1 MVYTTSDYFPLLV
14 RQFHKETNW
23 NECNSYATFRRSS
36 GAILD
41 FGIPYGL
48 SVSTGRSVGSHLN
61 SQLVFSMVPG
71 AASSI
76 GYLAASR
83 PLFATQPIA
92 DAETVTAADKT
103 KSEKQLDPGFAS
115 SAKTGGLTTAQQTYS
130 DIISN
135 PALTDPK
142 EILTVE
148 QTQLPKDTLDAQN
161 LLQHIRA
168 GAWRCDWNTRNETQ
182 GVGSSSSSD
191 YLMVAQM
198 YPSLASITGSY
209 VTRRSAISE
218 VMVSGVSV
226 AGVHPD
232 FQLVVQHFINQ
243 PRWSSEATFGTNGRL
258 AGLRGLYNFGEVEAP
273 YATGRTYNDSDSQQM
288 QRALREDV
296 FGRLSVGGEVYF
308 GAQEAS
314 GGISAGIRYRHEQ
327 PLLSELTCVL
337 NPIMGHTS
345 LTWTRQLQPRVC
357 AAARYDFNAF
367 SLSSELAVGVEWQ
380 LDHSSIAKMR
390 WSDSQGLRCLVD
402 TRFSNMVFSMGLDL
416 RPKTIGTESVA
427 EASLGIKRLVR
438 SFGLQLQ
445 WFL

>member
-1 MVYTTSDYFPLLV
+1 MVYTTSDYFPFLV
-14 RQFHKETNW
+14 RQFHRKTGW
-23 NECNSYATFRRSS
+23 NECNSYATFRRTS

-48 SVSTGRSVGSHLN
+48 SVSTGRSVSSHLN

-76 GYLAASR
+76 GYMAASR
-83 PLFATQPIA
+83 PLFAIQRRPDVEVIA
-92 DAETVTAADKT
+92 EKSKAERQAGVGFSSSAETIGLETT
-103 KSEKQLDPGFAS
+103 KQS
-115 SAKTGGLTTAQQTYS
+115 YS

-135 PALTDPK
+135 PVLTDPMETMLSK
-142 EILTVE
+142 QV
-148 QTQLPKDTLDAQN
+148 QLPEDALDSQS

-168 GAWRCDWNTRNETQ
+168 GAWKCNWNIGDQTQ
-182 GVGSSSSSD
+182 GAGSNNGSD

-209 VTRRSAISE
+209 VARRSSTSE
-218 VMVSGVSV
+218 LMVSGVSV
-226 AGVHPD
+226 AGPHPD
-232 FQLVVQHFINQ
+232 LQLVFQHSTNQ
-243 PRWSSEATFGTNGRL
+243 PRWSSETTFGTNGRL
-258 AGLRGLYNFGEVEAP
+258 FGLRGLYNFGENEAL
-273 YATGRTYNDSDSQQM
+273 DSTKRAYHNRGGQQE
-288 QRALREDV
+288 RPELREGLA
-296 FGRLSVGGEVYF
+296 GRLSIGGEVYF

-314 GGISAGIRYRHEQ
+314 GGISAGIRYRHEL

-345 LTWTRQLQPRVC
+345 LTWTRQLQPRIC

-380 LDHSSIAKMR
+380 LDQSSIAKVR

-416 RPKTIGTESVA
+416 CPNTIGADSVA
-427 EASLGIKRLVR
+427 EVPSGMKRIVR